1 MLSGIFLCFFE
12 ADASKG
18 RVQTV
23 RGVLLFSI
31 RFWARYNKIFTH
43 TKSKC
48 LAGGDIDVIIHITM
62 IKVFA

>member
-1 MLSGIFLCFFE
+1 MLNGIFLCLFE
-12 ADASKG
+12 ADVSKG
-18 RVQTV
+18 SVQTV
-23 RGVLLFSI
+23 TGVLLFSI
-31 RFWARYNKIFTH
+31 RFWARYNKIFTY